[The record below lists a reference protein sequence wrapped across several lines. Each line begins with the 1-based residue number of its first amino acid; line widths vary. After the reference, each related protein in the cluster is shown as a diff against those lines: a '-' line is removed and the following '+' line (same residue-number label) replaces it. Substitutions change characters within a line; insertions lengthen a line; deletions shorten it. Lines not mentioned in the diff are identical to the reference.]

1 MKQCFIKQMNLT
13 TRQKQIYEKIH
24 SVDSTWDEKS
34 FAEAWNNILKL
45 NNSISISN
53 GKLILEFD
61 DPNHATIKFEKNR
74 EIMLSEKIYLNELIK
89 LDEKTDATKEMAR
102 SIKSLAEKI
111 IGG

>member
-1 MKQCFIKQMNLT
+1 MNLT

-53 GKLILEFD
+53 GKFILEFD
-61 DPNHATIKFEKNR
+61 NPNHAIIKFEQNKKT
-74 EIMLSEKIYLNELIK
+74 MLSEKIYLNELIQ
-89 LDEKTDATKEMAR
+89 LDEKTDEVKQLAH
-102 SIKSLAEKI
+102 SIKNLAERI
-111 IGG
+111 ITS